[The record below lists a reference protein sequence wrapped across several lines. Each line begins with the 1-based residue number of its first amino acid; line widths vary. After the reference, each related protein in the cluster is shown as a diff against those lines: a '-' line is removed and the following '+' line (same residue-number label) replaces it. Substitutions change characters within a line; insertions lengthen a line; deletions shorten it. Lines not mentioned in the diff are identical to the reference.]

1 VAVVRL
7 VAWWE
12 RAGSAGSRGVLRSRM
27 TGGKA
32 SAGIGMEDTRFR
44 EPSSSQSEGT
54 LPGDRAFLAA
64 AAKCMPPVP
73 KYPFA
78 VINVRRESA
87 SELRIPPL
95 LPVAFQG

>member
-1 VAVVRL
+1 
-7 VAWWE
+7 
-12 RAGSAGSRGVLRSRM
+12 M

-32 SAGIGMEDTRFR
+32 SGGIGMEDTRFR

-78 VINVRRESA
+78 VINIGRESA
-87 SELRIPPL
+87 SELRIPL
-95 LPVAFQG
+95 SYL